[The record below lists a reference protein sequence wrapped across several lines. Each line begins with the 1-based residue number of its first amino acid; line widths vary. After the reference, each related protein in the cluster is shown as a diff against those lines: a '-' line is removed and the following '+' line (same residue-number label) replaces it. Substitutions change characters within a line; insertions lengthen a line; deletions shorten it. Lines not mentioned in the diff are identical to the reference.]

1 MSGTEV
7 VSRKSGGLVMRPANI
22 GEAMQMATMLSHS
35 EMVPKAYKNRAEDV
49 LVAMMLGSELG
60 LNPIQALMNIAVIN
74 GRPCV
79 WGDAL
84 PALAQ
89 NHPAWGGME
98 ESFDDAT
105 MTATCT
111 VWRKNG
117 PRYTQ
122 SFGKADAEKA
132 GLWEKRG
139 NNGQPTPWITYPKR
153 MLQLR
158 ARGFALRNQFAD
170 ALAGLITREEAA
182 DIPHEIDITPEPAPV
197 ITEEQASEIDGLITK
212 SGVNRSKLLE
222 WLGAADVAG
231 IPADRYDSA
240 IDALKARIEKNAA
253 KNAATT
259 AAAENVGG

>member
-1 MSGTEV
+1 MSNDAV
-7 VSRKSGGLVMRPANI
+7 KRGGLVMRPQNI
-22 GEAMQMATMLSHS
+22 TEAMNMATMLARS
-35 EMVPKAYKNRAEDV
+35 EMVPKFYRNRPEDV

-60 LNPIQALMNIAVIN
+60 LNPIQALQNIAVIN

-98 ESFDDAT
+98 ESFDDET

-111 VWRKNG
+111 VWRKGG
-117 PRYTQ
+117 PRHSQ
-122 SFGKADAEKA
+122 SFSRADAEKA
-132 GLWEKRG
+132 GLWGKSG

-170 ALAGLITREEAA
+170 ALAGLITREEA
-182 DIPHEIDITPEPAPV
+182 DDMPPEINITPDPV
-197 ITEEQASEIDGLITK
+197 CTEEQVADIVDLLIK
-212 SGVNRSKLLE
+212 SGVDREKFLA
-222 WLGAADVAG
+222 WLGVANPAE
-231 IPADRYDSA
+231 IPSA
-240 IDALKARIEKNAA
+240 KYRSAMSALQKRIA
-253 KNAATT
+253 KND
-259 AAAENVGG
+259 AAANVEDQRDE

>member
-1 MSGTEV
+1 MSNDAV
-7 VSRKSGGLVMRPANI
+7 KRGGLVMRPQNI
-22 GEAMQMATMLSHS
+22 TEAMNMATMLARS
-35 EMVPKAYKNRAEDV
+35 EMVPKPYRNRPEDV

-60 LNPIQALMNIAVIN
+60 LNPIQALQNIAVIN

-111 VWRKNG
+111 VWRKDG
-117 PRYTQ
+117 PRHSQ

-132 GLWEKRG
+132 GLWGKQG
-139 NNGQPTPWITYPKR
+139 PWQSYPKR
-153 MLQLR
+153 MLALR

-170 ALAGLITREEAA
+170 ALAGLITREEA
-182 DIPHEIDITPEPAPV
+182 DDMPREINITPEPEEV
-197 ITEEQASEIDGLITK
+197 CTEEQVAEIVDLLIK
-212 SGVNRSKLLE
+212 SGVDREKFLA
-222 WLGAADVAG
+222 WLGVANPAE
-231 IPADRYDSA
+231 IPAARYKAAMSA
-240 IDALKARIEKNAA
+240 LQKRIEKNE
-253 KNAATT
+253 
-259 AAAENVGG
+259 AAAHVEDQSDE

>member
-1 MSGTEV
+1 MSGTEITP
-7 VSRKSGGLVMRPANI
+7 RKSGGLVMRPANM
-22 GEAMQMATMLSHS
+22 GEAMEMATMLSRS
-35 EMVPKAYKNRAEDV
+35 EMVPKSYRSRAEDV

-60 LNPIQALMNIAVIN
+60 LNPIQSLQNIAVIN
-74 GRPCV
+74 GRPAV

-98 ESFDDAT
+98 ESFDDST

-117 PRYTQ
+117 PRHTQ
-122 SFGKADAEKA
+122 TFGVADAKHA
-132 GLWEKRG
+132 GLWDKAG
-139 NNGQPTPWITYPKR
+139 PWKAYPKR

-182 DIPHEIDITPEPAPV
+182 DMPHEIDITPPVEPV
-197 ITEEQASEIDGLITK
+197 ITEEQAAEIDDMINRA
-212 SGVNRSKLLE
+212 GVDRDKFLG
-222 WLGAADVAG
+222 WLGVSSAEE
-231 IPADRYDSA
+231 IQADRYASA
-240 IDALKARIEKNAA
+240 AVALRRRIDQNETHAAVHKAARDAI
-253 KNAATT
+253 
-259 AAAENVGG
+259 V

>member
-1 MSGTEV
+1 MSNDAV
-7 VSRKSGGLVMRPANI
+7 KRSGLVMRPQNI
-22 GEAMQMATMLSHS
+22 TEAMNMAGMLARS
-35 EMVPKAYKNRAEDV
+35 EMVPKAYRNRAEDV

-60 LNPIQALMNIAVIN
+60 LNPIQALQNIAVIN

-111 VWRKNG
+111 VWRKDG
-117 PRYTQ
+117 PRHSQ

-132 GLWEKRG
+132 GLWGKQG
-139 NNGQPTPWITYPKR
+139 PWQSYPKR
-153 MLQLR
+153 MLALR

-170 ALAGLITREEAA
+170 ALAGLITREEA
-182 DIPHEIDITPEPAPV
+182 DDMPREINITPEPEEV
-197 ITEEQASEIDGLITK
+197 CTEDQVAEIVDLLIK
-212 SGVNRSKLLE
+212 SGVDREKFLA
-222 WLGAADVAG
+222 WLGVADPSK
-231 IPADRYDSA
+231 IPAARYKAA
-240 IDALKARIEKNAA
+240 INALQKRIA
-253 KNAATT
+253 KNE
-259 AAAENVGG
+259 AAANVEDQRDE

>member
-22 GEAMQMATMLSHS
+22 GEAMQMATMLAKS
-35 EMVPKAYKNRAEDV
+35 EMVPKSYKNRAEDV

-98 ESFDDAT
+98 ESFDDTT

-117 PRYTQ
+117 PRHTQ
-122 SFGKADAEKA
+122 TFGKKDAEDA
-132 GLWEKRG
+132 GLWGKRG

-182 DIPHEIDITPEPAPV
+182 DIPDERDITPRE
-197 ITEEQASEIDGLITK
+197 
-212 SGVNRSKLLE
+212 
-222 WLGAADVAG
+222 
-231 IPADRYDSA
+231 
-240 IDALKARIEKNAA
+240 AA
-253 KNAATT
+253 KQIPEPLPEYPDDRLEEMLPAWQQAIEAEKTT
-259 AAAENVGG
+259 PERIIAMVQSKHTLSDSQREAILRLQSVLAGDSE